1 MYRFT
6 LPPPSSH
13 SILAVILSC
22 GLVWAQGIPCGFA
35 AEGESTTITSQTM
48 TAEGKARQAI
58 FQGTVVLTKG
68 DFVMRSDQM
77 IVKFGED
84 TRTQSSQTEE
94 RALSQ
99 QVEQIEATGHV
110 VLERPDGKATS
121 GRAVYYKDED
131 KIVLTE
137 SPVAWNSG
145 TKVTG
150 SRMTIFLRE
159 ERSIVEGDSRVTISD
174 NQEP

>member
-1 MYRFT
+1 MYRFA
-6 LPPPSSH
+6 LPPQASRL
-13 SILAVILSC
+13 ILAVVLFC
-22 GLVWAQGIPCGFA
+22 GLGWVQGTPCGFA

-48 TAEGKARQAI
+48 TAEGKSRRAI

-68 DFVMRSDQM
+68 DFVMRSDHM
-77 IVKFGED
+77 IVKFGEE
-84 TRTQSSQTEE
+84 TRTQSRQTEA

-110 VLERPDGKATS
+110 VLERSDGKTTS

-131 KIVLTE
+131 KIILTE
-137 SPVAWNSG
+137 SPVAWNNG

-150 SRMTIFLRE
+150 SRMTIFLKE

-174 NQEP
+174 DQGQ

>member
-1 MYRFT
+1 
-6 LPPPSSH
+6 
-13 SILAVILSC
+13 
-22 GLVWAQGIPCGFA
+22 
-35 AEGESTTITSQTM
+35 
-48 TAEGKARQAI
+48 
-58 FQGTVVLTKG
+58 
-68 DFVMRSDQM
+68 
-77 IVKFGED
+77 
-84 TRTQSSQTEE
+84 
-94 RALSQ
+94 
-99 QVEQIEATGHV
+99 